1 MNAFS
6 DFQQLKK
13 TVDDQGKIIREQALQ
28 ITRLQDTVYQLL
40 GGLYNHKKQ
49 GEMLAIHIAALKGGY
64 SELDE
69 NECDDPDYYKHWPTT
84 RQGDELEERMAE
96 IEKKIATK
104 DDVADLTVAD
114 LTVADLTVADLTVAD
129 LTVAGLTIKI
139 KLR

>member
-1 MNAFS
+1 MNSINGFS

-13 TVDDQGKIIREQALQ
+13 SVDDQGKIIREQALQ

-49 GEMLAIHIAALKGGY
+49 GEMLAIHIAALKGVY

-104 DDVADLTVAD
+104 DDVADLTVA
-114 LTVADLTVADLTVAD
+114 
-129 LTVAGLTIKI
+129 GLCLVLLVLLPLCTFKSPII
-139 KLR
+139 

>member
-1 MNAFS
+1 MNSINGFS

-13 TVDDQGKIIREQALQ
+13 SVDDQGKIIREQALQ

-104 DDVADLTVAD
+104 DE
-114 LTVADLTVADLTVAD
+114 VAD
-129 LTVAGLTIKI
+129 LTVAGLCLVLLVLLPLCTFKSPII
-139 KLR
+139 